1 MIIFKSI
8 NKLKNQVNFK
18 AKVGF
23 VPTMG
28 SLHKGHIS
36 LIKISKKE
44 CNKTL
49 VSIFVNPSQFNKNN
63 DYKKYPRDL
72 KNDLKI
78 LKRLKVDYVLIPS
91 IKEIYKKK
99 SQMKIKLKKNDKIL
113 CAKYRPGHFEGVLG
127 VISIFLKSIKA
138 KLMFLGDKDF
148 QQVYII
154 RKYLEKKFKTKIINC
169 KTIRL
174 KNCFPYSS
182 RNKLLSKK
190 KINNGISISNLL
202 KRYHKNISKEFSKIK
217 EIESIYDRISKKC
230 SRIEYLEI
238 RNKNNLSKNINKK
251 NFKIFIAYY
260 FGKVRL
266 IDNF

>member
-49 VSIFVNPSQFNKNN
+49 VSIFVNPSQFNKSK
-63 DYKKYPRDL
+63 DYKRYPRDL

-78 LKRLKVDYVLIPS
+78 LRKLKVDYVLVPS
-91 IKEIYKKK
+91 IKDIYKKK

-127 VISIFLKSIKA
+127 VISIFLKSINA

-190 KINNGISISNLL
+190 NINNGISISNIL
-202 KRYHKNISKEFSKIK
+202 KRYNEEISKEFSKIK
-217 EIESIYDRISKKC
+217 DVENIYDTISKKC
-230 SRIEYLEI
+230 SRIEYFEI
-238 RNKNNLSKNINKK
+238 RNKNNLSTSFTKK
-251 NFKIFIAYY
+251 NLKLFICFYIN
-260 FGKVRL
+260 KVRL

>member
-1 MIIFKSI
+1 
-8 NKLKNQVNFK
+8 
-18 AKVGF
+18 
-23 VPTMG
+23 MG
-28 SLHKGHIS
+28 CLHEGHVS
-36 LIKISKKE
+36 LIKIAKKTSKKVI
-44 CNKTL
+44 

-169 KTIRL
+169 KTIRI
-174 KNCFPYSS
+174 KNCYT
-182 RNKLLSKK
+182 
-190 KINNGISISNLL
+190 
-202 KRYHKNISKEFSKIK
+202 Y
-217 EIESIYDRISKKC
+217 
-230 SRIEYLEI
+230 
-238 RNKNNLSKNINKK
+238 
-251 NFKIFIAYY
+251 
-260 FGKVRL
+260 
-266 IDNF
+266 

>member
-1 MIIFKSI
+1 M
-8 NKLKNQVNFK
+8 
-18 AKVGF
+18 
-23 VPTMG
+23 
-28 SLHKGHIS
+28 LHFIARHMVLYDNISVLQHLRSSPHPGHI
-36 LIKISKKE
+36 
-44 CNKTL
+44 L
-49 VSIFVNPSQFNKNN
+49 VIDPDDQTPEMAAKRSIACVLAGTRCILVGGSTAV
-63 DYKKYPRDL
+63 D
-72 KNDLKI
+72 KI

-230 SRIEYLEI
+230 SRIEYFEI